1 MSRRNVAPAR
11 SSEVAEFLRVPTTD
25 DVTITGVSDDTR
37 SVSPGDLF
45 FCVRGGNFD
54 PHLAAAD
61 IVAAGAVGLV
71 VDREVEVPAGTAV
84 IRVDD
89 VRSIVGPVVSE
100 LLGRPS
106 SKVTTIGVTGT
117 NGKTSTTA
125 FIAAILREQGSTPV
139 VFGTLTSERT
149 TPEPL
154 ELQSMIDDAVDEGAT
169 HIVMEVSSHALSL
182 GRVNGITFDVAVFTN
197 LSRDHIDF
205 HGSMES
211 YRAAKFSLFT
221 PERAKRAVVNLDDAA
236 GRDLASQCTIQ
247 VRGSSTE
254 DLSDVSVAATS
265 VSFTWSGTAVTVP
278 VGGRFTVENARLAL
292 EACHLL
298 GVDPSVAA
306 AGLAATPAVPGRMEP
321 VPTGSAYD
329 VIVDYAHTPDA
340 LRSLLT
346 TVRESARA
354 RVLLVFG
361 CGGDRDRGKRPEMG
375 RIAEELADVVWVTSD
390 NPRSEDPSAIIDDI
404 TAGMSRGASTIKV
417 QADRAAAIESAI
429 SEAGHGDIVVVAGK
443 GHEPYQEIAGVFHEF
458 SDVNVARDAAA
469 RRSGT
474 R

>member
-139 VFGTLTSERT
+139 VFGTLVVLTI
-149 TPEPL
+149 PVL
-154 ELQSMIDDAVDEGAT
+154 VVL
-169 HIVMEVSSHALSL
+169 
-182 GRVNGITFDVAVFTN
+182 AVFQP
-197 LSRDHIDF
+197 F
-205 HGSMES
+205 
-211 YRAAKFSLFT
+211 
-221 PERAKRAVVNLDDAA
+221 
-236 GRDLASQCTIQ
+236 
-247 VRGSSTE
+247 
-254 DLSDVSVAATS
+254 
-265 VSFTWSGTAVTVP
+265 
-278 VGGRFTVENARLAL
+278 
-292 EACHLL
+292 
-298 GVDPSVAA
+298 
-306 AGLAATPAVPGRMEP
+306 
-321 VPTGSAYD
+321 
-329 VIVDYAHTPDA
+329 
-340 LRSLLT
+340 
-346 TVRESARA
+346 
-354 RVLLVFG
+354 
-361 CGGDRDRGKRPEMG
+361 
-375 RIAEELADVVWVTSD
+375 
-390 NPRSEDPSAIIDDI
+390 
-404 TAGMSRGASTIKV
+404 
-417 QADRAAAIESAI
+417 
-429 SEAGHGDIVVVAGK
+429 
-443 GHEPYQEIAGVFHEF
+443 
-458 SDVNVARDAAA
+458 
-469 RRSGT
+469 
-474 R
+474 